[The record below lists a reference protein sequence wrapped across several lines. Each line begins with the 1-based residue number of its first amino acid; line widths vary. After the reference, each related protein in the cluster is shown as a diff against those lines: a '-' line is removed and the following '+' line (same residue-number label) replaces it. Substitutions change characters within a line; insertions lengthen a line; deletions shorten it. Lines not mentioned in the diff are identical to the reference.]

1 MTKWNAFCKL
11 KEPDRRCS
19 HHLSDINA
27 EHLSTEQVEKIIE
40 AEMPKTKKSKQKTP
54 SRGNDTMATDS
65 VGDSI
70 MDASARQQE
79 EETSL
84 GGKMFPMGTF
94 DTDQTCDSDDEESDD
109 EEEDN
114 LEKQCAE
121 AERMAL
127 QQAAEAIPEGE
138 YDIEESL
145 EGEDP
150 CLEDTD
156 RMMRLAF
163 PDKQ

>member
-1 MTKWNAFCKL
+1 
-11 KEPDRRCS
+11 
-19 HHLSDINA
+19 
-27 EHLSTEQVEKIIE
+27 
-40 AEMPKTKKSKQKTP
+40 
-54 SRGNDTMATDS
+54 MATDNM
-65 VGDSI
+65 GDSI

-94 DTDQTCDSDDEESDD
+94 DTDQTSDNNDSDDEE
-109 EEEDN
+109 EEN

-121 AERMAL
+121 AEHMAL

-150 CLEDTD
+150 YLEDTD

-163 PDKQ
+163 PDKQWSNYVHKSTPLFIQNRN